1 MESNLVCNHMSGQ
14 QNRMTAKL
22 RVLYLRLG
30 LKLFIFVSL
39 LVWSGESQQLVSYG
53 IKHQTDGNMTCTEK
67 TSKDQ
72 KQKKSLRLEVLRVLE
87 MVTGLSGVQI
97 GL

>member
-1 MESNLVCNHMSGQ
+1 MVCNHTSCQ
-14 QNRMTAKL
+14 QNRTTAKL
-22 RVLYLRLG
+22 RVLYLFRLG

>member
-14 QNRMTAKL
+14 QNRTTAKL